1 MDVLSLVVSLLSEHP
16 ASMVPVFDKKQGV
29 R

>member
-16 ASMVPVFDKKQGV
+16 ASMVPSFDKKQGV